1 MLYALTPSDALAKL
15 TDLYPPDAHPGLPFL
30 ADVLKQPACRAWYA
44 ADGERVTAAIW
55 YLYTGTHA
63 ELIDLIVAP
72 SARGL
77 GIGRTILEQSSSALI
92 NLGCR
97 TVELEVRE
105 SNKAARALYKKVGFV
120 RTGRRRNYYPSE
132 SGREDAILMTC
143 DLSDSGNLR

>member
-1 MLYALTPSDALAKL
+1 MAEGD
-15 TDLYPPDAHPGLPFL
+15 
-30 ADVLKQPACRAWYA
+30 Q
-44 ADGERVTAAIW
+44 VTAAIW
-55 YLYTGTHA
+55 YLSTGTHA
-63 ELIDLIVAP
+63 ELSDLIVAP

-92 NLGCR
+92 NLGIR

-105 SNKAARALYKKVGFV
+105 SNAAARALYKKTGFV

-143 DLSDSGNLR
+143 DLSENGSL

>member
-1 MLYALTPSDALAKL
+1 VLYPLTPSDALATL
-15 TDLYPPDAHPGLPFL
+15 IDLYPPDAHPGLPFL
-30 ADVLKQPACRAWYA
+30 ADLLRQPACRAWYT
-44 ADGERVTAAIW
+44 ADADQVTAAIW
-55 YLYTGTHA
+55 YLSTGTHA

-92 NLGCR
+92 NLGIR

-105 SNKAARALYKKVGFV
+105 SNGAARALYKKIGFV
-120 RTGRRRNYYPSE
+120 RSGRRRNYYPSE

-143 DLSDSGNLR
+143 DLSENGSL